1 MTKTNYEKELEREI
15 DRYRELSKMSY
26 EVGGDNDY
34 QYEIHYLKAKLE
46 GYKKAKQE
54 ERERMRKLKQE
65 LIKASEDND
74 WEYAHDDGNEDG
86 FRVMG
91 GKEFIENKF
100 KEYGIGEKQK

>member
-54 ERERMRKLKQE
+54 
-65 LIKASEDND
+65 
-74 WEYAHDDGNEDG
+74 Y
-86 FRVMG
+86 
-91 GKEFIENKF
+91 
-100 KEYGIGEKQK
+100 EKC

>member
-54 ERERMRKLKQE
+54 YEKMLKQTNLRNHKREKKLKQE
-65 LIKASEDND
+65 ER
-74 WEYAHDDGNEDG
+74 E
-86 FRVMG
+86 RVL
-91 GKEFIENKF
+91 KEFEKLENKGL
-100 KEYGIGEKQK
+100 E

>member
-54 ERERMRKLKQE
+54 ERERILKKINKELKLWKEAFPQQKE
-65 LIKASEDND
+65 LLKNFSNKIKLEIKI
-74 WEYAHDDGNEDG
+74 NE
-86 FRVMG
+86 
-91 GKEFIENKF
+91 
-100 KEYGIGEKQK
+100 